1 MRTLPWVVAAIA
13 GFSLP
18 ARADVDYHVEKPKSI
33 ASSIREKDGRN
44 TRFVDLHF
52 QIRRLSDN
60 SFVTDVPKEEIVV
73 EEDGLP
79 VKNLQVTPPRS
90 HTLSVVLAIDV
101 SGSMSKAGKMDQAK
115 QAALAF
121 LDRVEERAE
130 VGLILFDHR
139 VKVAEPPGRDRD
151 KLRALVR
158 GATPAGGTAYLDAT
172 VKAVEMLK
180 KTTGRRFV
188 VVMTDGVDMGSKASL
203 DDAIRAAQI
212 GEVPVYTV
220 GIGER
225 GGGEA
230 VTTVLVLDRSGS
242 MAGKANDKDDVTK
255 IDALKLA
262 ATRFVEVM
270 LKRRDART
278 TLLPFSSTIDVP
290 EPFTNEKDL
299 LKRRINALRPGGGT
313 LLYDA
318 TFAGVE
324 TLVAGDVGGKRAL
337 VVLTDGKDDAPF
349 SRRSDDEVIERAKEV
364 RIPLYMLGLG
374 RHDEI
379 NEPVMKK
386 MAAETEGKYYHA
398 GSQQELLEVFET
410 LSIDLHDDGID
421 EASLREL
428 AEQTG
433 GKYAHV
439 KDASTLQIFYEGLAK
454 ELEASYKVTFE
465 SRRPS
470 HDGTARG
477 IDVKI
482 VRGGQ
487 VVSTVGSADYVA
499 QGVIVPQMSYAVYLV
514 FLALLGSLLALPG
527 AVRRLYRSYSGG

>member
-1 MRTLPWVVAAIA
+1 M
-13 GFSLP
+13 
-18 ARADVDYHVEKPKSI
+18 
-33 ASSIREKDGRN
+33 
-44 TRFVDLHF
+44 
-52 QIRRLSDN
+52 
-60 SFVTDVPKEEIVV
+60 
-73 EEDGLP
+73 
-79 VKNLQVTPPRS
+79 
-90 HTLSVVLAIDV
+90 
-101 SGSMSKAGKMDQAK
+101 
-115 QAALAF
+115 
-121 LDRVEERAE
+121 
-130 VGLILFDHR
+130 
-139 VKVAEPPGRDRD
+139 
-151 KLRALVR
+151 
-158 GATPAGGTAYLDAT
+158 
-172 VKAVEMLK
+172 
-180 KTTGRRFV
+180 
-188 VVMTDGVDMGSKASL
+188 
-203 DDAIRAAQI
+203 
-212 GEVPVYTV
+212 
-220 GIGER
+220 
-225 GGGEA
+225 
-230 VTTVLVLDRSGS
+230 
-242 MAGKANDKDDVTK
+242 
-255 IDALKLA
+255 
-262 ATRFVEVM
+262 
-270 LKRRDART
+270 
-278 TLLPFSSTIDVP
+278 
-290 EPFTNEKDL
+290 
-299 LKRRINALRPGGGT
+299 
-313 LLYDA
+313 
-318 TFAGVE
+318 
-324 TLVAGDVGGKRAL
+324 AGDVGGKRAL